1 MIRKSLTLVLILLLT
16 TACATTPPREVKIIT
31 KPVEIQIFQPELPDA
46 IELER
51 PKWYVV
57 TRKNLEEFLTERE
70 RIQGASP
77 VFFAFTPQDYE
88 KMAYNLQELR
98 RYVLQQK
105 EVIVYYQRVTEPQS
119 WDEKN
124 DSTRNQSLKP
134 SEETVV
140 EEQEDRNFSLKRL
153 NPFRSE

>member
-1 MIRKSLTLVLILLLT
+1 MLILLLT

-57 TRKNLEEFLTERE
+57 TRKNLEEFLTELE

-105 EVIVYYQRVTEPQS
+105 EVIVYYQRVTEPQR
-119 WDEKN
+119 WEEKN

>member
-1 MIRKSLTLVLILLLT
+1 MLILLLT

-57 TRKNLEEFLTERE
+57 TRKNLEEFLTELE

-124 DSTRNQSLKP
+124 ASTRNQSLKP

>member
-1 MIRKSLTLVLILLLT
+1 MIALMVG
-16 TACATTPPREVKIIT
+16 CATTPREVKIIT
-31 KPVEIQIFQPELPDA
+31 KPVEIEIFQPDLPDA

-57 TRKNLEEFLTERE
+57 NRENLEEFLTELE
-70 RIQGASP
+70 RIQSASP

-98 RYVLQQK
+98 RYILQAK
-105 EVIVYYQRVTEPQS
+105 EVIIYYQRVTQPQS

-124 DSTRNQSLKP
+124 DSVRSRSLEP
-134 SEETVV
+134 NEETIV
-140 EEQEDRNFSLKRL
+140 EEQEDRKFNPKRL
-153 NPFRSE
+153 IPFMSK

>member
-1 MIRKSLTLVLILLLT
+1 MLILLLT
-16 TACATTPPREVKIIT
+16 TACATAPREVKIIT
-31 KPVEIQIFQPELPDA
+31 KPVEIEIFQPELPDA

-57 TRKNLEEFLTERE
+57 TRKNLEEFLTELE

-88 KMAYNLQELR
+88 KMAYNLQEVR
-98 RYVLQQK
+98 RYILQAK
-105 EVIVYYQRVTEPQS
+105 EVIVYYQRVTQPQS

-124 DSTRNQSLKP
+124 ASARSQSLQP
-134 SEETVV
+134 SEETIV
-140 EEQEDRNFSLKRL
+140 EEQEGRNFSLKKL
-153 NPFRSE
+153 IPFRPE

>member
-1 MIRKSLTLVLILLLT
+1 MLILLLT

-57 TRKNLEEFLTERE
+57 TRKNLEEFLTELE

-105 EVIVYYQRVTEPQS
+105 EVIVYYHRVTEPQS
-119 WDEKN
+119 WVEKN

>member
-1 MIRKSLTLVLILLLT
+1 M
-16 TACATTPPREVKIIT
+16 TACATTTPREVKIIT
-31 KPVEIQIFQPELPDA
+31 KPVEIEIFQPELPDT

-51 PKWYVV
+51 PTWYVV
-57 TRKNLEEFLTERE
+57 TRKNLEEFLTELE
-70 RIQGASP
+70 KIQGESP

-98 RYVLQQK
+98 RYILQQK
-105 EVIVYYQRVTEPQS
+105 EVIIYYQRVTQPQS

-124 DSTRNQSLKP
+124 DSTRSQSLKP
-134 SEETVV
+134 SEETII
-140 EEQEDRNFSLKRL
+140 EEQDRSKFSLKRL

>member
-16 TACATTPPREVKIIT
+16 TACATTPREVRIIT
-31 KPVEIQIFQPELPDA
+31 KPVEIEIFQPDLPDA
-46 IELER
+46 IKLER
-51 PKWYVV
+51 PRWFVV
-57 TRKNLEEFLTERE
+57 NRKNLEEFLTELE
-70 RIQGASP
+70 RIQSNSP

-98 RYVLQQK
+98 RYILQQK
-105 EVIVYYQRVTEPQS
+105 EVIVYYRRVTQPQS

-124 DSTRNQSLKP
+124 DSARSQSLKP
-134 SEETVV
+134 NEETIV

-153 NPFRSE
+153 NPFRSK

>member
-1 MIRKSLTLVLILLLT
+1 MLILLLT
-16 TACATTPPREVKIIT
+16 TACATTPREVKIIT
-31 KPVEIQIFQPELPDA
+31 KPVEIEIFQPDLPDA

-57 TRKNLEEFLTERE
+57 NRENLEEFLTELE
-70 RIQGASP
+70 RIQSASP

-88 KMAYNLQELR
+88 KMAYNLQEVR
-98 RYVLQQK
+98 RYILQAK
-105 EVIVYYQRVTEPQS
+105 EVIVYYQRVTQPQS

-124 DSTRNQSLKP
+124 DSTRNQSLQP
-134 SEETVV
+134 SEETIV

>member
-1 MIRKSLTLVLILLLT
+1 MLILLLT

-51 PKWYVV
+51 PKCYVV
-57 TRKNLEEFLTERE
+57 PRKNLEEFLTELE
-70 RIQGASP
+70 RIQSDSP